1 MKSIHYEISLRLK
14 KLDFN
19 SIYPGFHP
27 FRFAIYDD
35 KKVCFAESEIPWD
48 SRFTGNTAIDY
59 NSETIAIWNMKCAVS
74 DMDVQTSKLVH
85 EMFHAYQ
92 RERKDTCYPDE
103 LGGAFYPRHL
113 ANFKLHYLENQCL
126 AGLAEK
132 FDVAAWSDFKAKRA
146 YRLRH
151 YREAVDYEIKAEEI
165 EGSARFAELGA
176 LKRLSPGL
184 YQKELG
190 AIVTALR
197 SPAKIFDARL
207 LSYDT
212 GCLIRIILADNVL
225 GPPDWGKE
233 QATAQDDTEAADVPG
248 LDTEFDRYFGE
259 IDKKVKDILASGE
272 KLDIS
277 SGKELLLF
285 DPYNVRS
292 SGDCLYHPYI
302 VGIGTDKKN
311 PELFTG
317 TYVTKMKGHTRAIEE
332 VWRAALGQTLSF
344 GN

>member
-35 KKVCFAESEIPWD
+35 KKVCFGESEISWD
-48 SRFTGNTAIDY
+48 SRFAGNTAIDY
-59 NSETIAIWNMKCAVS
+59 DGEILAIWNMKCAVS
-74 DMDVQTSKLVH
+74 DMNILTSKLVH

-92 RERKDTCYPDE
+92 QERKDTCYPDE
-103 LGGAFYPRHL
+103 LDGAFYPRDFK
-113 ANFKLHYLENQCL
+113 NFKLRFLENQCL

-132 FDVAAWSDFKAKRA
+132 FYAAAWSDFETKRA
-146 YRLRH
+146 CRLRH
-151 YREAVDYEIKAEEI
+151 NREAVDYEIKAEEI
-165 EGSARFAELGA
+165 EGSARYAELGA

-197 SPAKIFDARL
+197 SPEKIFDARL

-212 GCLIRIILADNVL
+212 GCLIRIILADNAL
-225 GPPDWGKE
+225 GQPDWGRE
-233 QATAQDDTEAADVPG
+233 QAAAMDDTEAADVPG
-248 LDTEFDRYFGE
+248 LDTEFERYFGE

-277 SGKELLLF
+277 GKELLLF

-292 SGDCLYHPYI
+292 SGDYLYHPHI
-302 VGIGTDKKN
+302 VGIGTDKKK
-311 PELFTG
+311 PELLMG
-317 TYVTKMKGHTRAIEE
+317 TYVTKMKGHTRAIED
-332 VWRAALGQTLSF
+332 VWRAAPGQTQSF